1 MVKSVCQERFKCKA
15 TASKFPAETGHKGT
29 LAAKPVI
36 KKVTKCH
43 LLPCILY
50 CSSIT
55 SRRKRE
61 HISRLPRWR
70 SGKEPA
76 RQRRRCQRPWFDPG
90 WGSSPGEGSGSP
102 LQYSCLESP
111 VDRGAWWATVHGVAE
126 GRTRLSTTGFWEQ
139 TVALPM
145 GWATSMWGGDGETA
159 SLLGLFLVM
168 ASV

>member
-70 SGKEPA
+70 SGKESA
-76 RQRRRCQRPWFDPG
+76 CQCRRGERCEFDPWIG
-90 WGSSPGEGSGSP
+90 KIPWSREWQPT
-102 LQYSCLESP
+102 QYSCLENSMN
-111 VDRGAWWATVHGVAE
+111 RGAWRARVHAVAKSQ
-126 GRTRLSTTGFWEQ
+126 TRLSAYACAWYIEQ
-139 TVALPM
+139 LLQKELFNLPY
-145 GWATSMWGGDGETA
+145 S
-159 SLLGLFLVM
+159 
-168 ASV
+168 